1 MPHRFNVMGLFHVTD
16 AWAER
21 VNGVTVCR
29 VRYEMIDLKA
39 PSWWG
44 VKGSPLPPRKPDYR
58 TKVPAQTCSACGTT
72 SKQRYA
78 VGWMCANE
86 ACTSFSHI
94 NGEALNKVPAY
105 NPVFLAERTKWP
117 AKILPPMPFKPA
129 PPAGL
134 SNPEMSTSH
143 SAWKGMV
150 CQICGRCNSR
160 THWDEWKCET
170 DGCTYEI
177 PIHHTIHKA
186 SALAPQHAF
195 EAEGHAISFNKWESP
210 VVCKEDF
217 IGYWRKET
225 YELSPGNFIS
235 HYHANLVINRQP
247 GGADEMLEALQGA
260 RMGMMR
266 HPLEHSPGN
275 FLRRHFMYTIL
286 MKNSGR
292 CIADQTLWNQFC
304 VSLRIPSM
312 DFLLLTWT
320 KGLPYNFIASP
331 DTQAFSQAP
340 AAIMDALN
348 RLTWAGKDAVKDGSY
363 RPFNELLCLGYMEDQ
378 RIKVSPFHMT
388 LPINC

>member
-1 MPHRFNVMGLFHVTD
+1 
-16 AWAER
+16 
-21 VNGVTVCR
+21 
-29 VRYEMIDLKA
+29 
-39 PSWWG
+39 
-44 VKGSPLPPRKPDYR
+44 
-58 TKVPAQTCSACGTT
+58 
-72 SKQRYA
+72 
-78 VGWMCANE
+78 
-86 ACTSFSHI
+86 
-94 NGEALNKVPAY
+94 
-105 NPVFLAERTKWP
+105 
-117 AKILPPMPFKPA
+117 
-129 PPAGL
+129 
-134 SNPEMSTSH
+134 
-143 SAWKGMV
+143 MV